1 MKTNLHLLILLLIL
15 TSCETFSP
23 KELEEYELLDG
34 PIEGLSLEESRRF
47 VKGDA
52 AFDDDI
58 FTVENGL
65 GPIFN
70 GTSCISCHAGEGKGH
85 PFVSFIRFGQHD
97 ETGNHY
103 LDQGGPQLQDKA
115 IPGYEPEKLPEGAP
129 HATFLAPAVTGLGY
143 LDAVT
148 DEYLLALEEEQNEN
162 QDGINGKV
170 HWTTIPDYV
179 TPREGAISKEG
190 KYISRFGKKASVYDL
205 LHQTVFAYNED
216 MGITSYYDPYD
227 TYSGDKME
235 PEIDRQTI
243 SEVVFY
249 LKTLKAPVPRNQD
262 DHKVIAGKNTFEN
275 IQCATCHKPTMET
288 GYSPIKVLSYQT
300 FHPYTD
306 LLLHDLGAELDDGYT
321 EEHAKSSEWRTAPLW
336 GLGLSKNSQGGKY
349 YLMHDGRANSIEEA
363 ISLHGGEA
371 ANSRTMYQNLS
382 TAEKEELHLF
392 LESL

>member
-1 MKTNLHLLILLLIL
+1 MKYYLSVLGLLLFL
-15 TSCETFSP
+15 SSCETFSP

-148 DEYLLALEEEQNEN
+148 DEYLLALEEEQSES
-162 QDGINGKV
+162 QDGIQGKV

-262 DHKVIAGKNTFEN
+262 DPKVIAGKNTFES

-288 GYSPIKVLSYQT
+288 GYSPINVLSYQT

-306 LLLHDLGAELDDGYT
+306 LLLHDLGSELDDGYT
-321 EEHAKSSEWRTAPLW
+321 EGHAKSSEWRTAPLW
-336 GLGLSKNSQGGKY
+336 GLGLSKDSQGGKY

-363 ISLHGGEA
+363 ILLHGGEA
-371 ANSRTMYQNLS
+371 ADSRYMYQNLS
-382 TAEKEELHLF
+382 TAEKEELQLF